1 MLRLVANKFVDMS
14 LEIQRN
20 PLGSDAEFQESGGD
34 RQILVKNDCEYP
46 SEFPEPSY
54 RRFWER
60 LKSNLHFKARWA
72 EVNGSLGDLGTFIP
86 IVIALTLV
94 DGLDLGTTLIFTGV
108 YNIITGMLFG
118 VPMPVQPMKSIA
130 AVAISEGKHLTIPQI
145 MAAGICTAGTLSVLG
160 VTGLMGLIYRIIP
173 LPVVRGV
180 QLSQGLSFAFTAVGY
195 IRNNQDLAKNK
206 SGNARPWLGLDG
218 LLLPLICLC
227 FIVLVNG
234 SGDDSRQRIEENPNA
249 SIPSSVAAPRKDTPD
264 TRKSLW
270 NLRILYALPSALI
283 VFVLGI
289 VFAILRKPSV
299 LRHLKLGPS
308 KPQLT
313 RISRHDWKIGFVRG
327 AIPQIP
333 LSILNSV
340 IAVCKLSSDLFPNK
354 EVTATYVSVS
364 VGIMNLVGC
373 WFGAMPVCHGAGGLA
388 GQYKFGARSGAS
400 VAILGAGKLVLGL
413 ILGSQLVKILSQF
426 PIGLLGV
433 LLLFSGIELAMA
445 CRDMNSKLD
454 SFVLLMCTAVSL
466 TGSSAALGFGFG
478 IVLYVILRF
487 RDKGFS
493 DCINIFKALLN
504 RGKLSD
510 ET

>member
-1 MLRLVANKFVDMS
+1 MLNKFADMP
-14 LEIQRN
+14 LEIQQN
-20 PLGSDAEFQESGGD
+20 PLGSDTNFQESGGN
-34 RQILVKNDCEYP
+34 RQIFVKNDSEYP

-54 RRFWER
+54 RRFWKR
-60 LKSNLHFKARWA
+60 CKSNLHCKAGWA

-94 DGLDLGTTLIFTGV
+94 NGLDLGTTLIFTGV
-108 YNIITGMLFG
+108 CNIITGLLFG
-118 VPMPVQPMKSIA
+118 VPMPVQPMKAIA
-130 AVAISEGKHLTIPQI
+130 AVAITEGKHLTIPEI
-145 MAAGICTAGTLSVLG
+145 MAAGICTAGTLLALG
-160 VTGLMGLIYRIIP
+160 VTGLMGIIFRLIP
-173 LPVVRGV
+173 LPVIRGV
-180 QLSQGLSFAFTAVGY
+180 QLSQGLSFAFTAVKY

-206 SGNARPWLGLDG
+206 SGQARPWLGLDG
-218 LLLPLICLC
+218 LLLALICLC

-234 SGDDSRQRIEENPNA
+234 SGDDSRQRIEESPEA
-249 SIPSSVAAPRKDTPD
+249 SIPSSAAATRKDTPD
-264 TRKSLW
+264 VRKSLW
-270 NLRILYALPSALI
+270 NLRIMYAIPSAII

-289 VFAILRKPSV
+289 VFAILRKPNV

-308 KPQLT
+308 KPQLI
-313 RISRHDWKIGFVRG
+313 RISRHDWKTGFVRA

-340 IAVCKLSSDLFPNK
+340 IAVCKLSTDLFPNK
-354 EVTATYVSVS
+354 EVTATSVSVS

-400 VAILGAGKLVLGL
+400 VAFLGTGKLVLGL

-454 SFVLLMCTAVSL
+454 SFVMLMCTAVSL
-466 TGSSAALGFGFG
+466 TGSSAALGFVFG
-478 IVLYVILRF
+478 IVIYVILRF
-487 RDKGFS
+487 REKGFS
-493 DCINIFKALLN
+493 DCINIFRALLS
-504 RGKLSD
+504 RG
-510 ET
+510 

>member
-1 MLRLVANKFVDMS
+1 MP
-14 LEIQRN
+14 LEIEQN
-20 PLGSDAEFQESGGD
+20 ALSSDANFQESGGS
-34 RQILVKNDCEYP
+34 RQIFVKIDSEHP
-46 SEFPEPSY
+46 LEFPERSY

-60 LKSNLHFKARWA
+60 FKSNLHYKTKWA

-94 DGLDLGTTLIFTGV
+94 NGLDLGTTLIFTGV
-108 YNIITGMLFG
+108 YNIITGLFFG

-130 AVAISEGKHLTIPQI
+130 AVAISAGNPLTIPEI
-145 MAAGICTAGTLSVLG
+145 MAAGICTAGTLLGLG
-160 VTGLMGLIYRIIP
+160 VTGLMGLIYRLIP

-180 QLSQGLSFAFTAVGY
+180 QLSQGLSFAFTAVKY
-195 IRNNQDLAKNK
+195 VRNNQDLAKSK
-206 SGNARPWLGLDG
+206 SLGSRPWLGLDG
-218 LLLPLICLC
+218 LLLALICLC

-234 SGDDSRQRIEENPNA
+234 SGDDSRQRNEESQEA
-249 SIPSSVAAPRKDTPD
+249 SIPLSAAATRKDASYV
-264 TRKSLW
+264 RKLLW
-270 NLRILYALPSALI
+270 NLRKVRNLYAIPSAVI

-299 LRHLKLGPS
+299 FKHLKLGPS
-308 KPQLT
+308 KPQLI
-313 RISRHDWKIGFVRG
+313 RISRHDWKTGFVRA

-340 IAVCKLSSDLFPNK
+340 IAVCKLSTDLFPNK
-354 EVTATYVSVS
+354 EVTATSVSVS

-373 WFGAMPVCHGAGGLA
+373 WFGAMPVCHGSSGLA

-400 VAILGAGKLVLGL
+400 VAFLGTVKLVLGL

-445 CRDMNSKLD
+445 CRDMNSKEA
-454 SFVLLMCTAVSL
+454 SFVMLMCTAVSL
-466 TGSSAALGFGFG
+466 TGSSAALGFGVG
-478 IVLYVILRF
+478 IVLSVILRF
-487 RDKGFS
+487 REKGFS
-493 DCINIFKALLN
+493 DCRNIFRALLS
-504 RGKLSD
+504 RGKLSE